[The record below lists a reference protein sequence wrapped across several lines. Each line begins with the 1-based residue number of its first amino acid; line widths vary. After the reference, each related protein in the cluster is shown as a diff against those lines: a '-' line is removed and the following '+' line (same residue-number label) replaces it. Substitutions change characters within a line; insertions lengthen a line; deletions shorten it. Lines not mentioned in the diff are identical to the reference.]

1 MLSETYQLAS
11 GHDSA
16 NAAIDTGN
24 ARYWRFDRRPLDA
37 ESLRDALLAL
47 GGNLRLDRPGAHPF
61 PAPET
66 WSFTAHNQFK
76 ALYPSEHRSVYLMV
90 QRLHPHPYL
99 SLFNGPDTSVTTAVR
114 DGSTVP
120 LQALYLLNNPFV
132 HDQARRFAG
141 RLIADERDPDARV
154 RAAYLRAFGRD
165 ATEGEWA
172 RAGEFLTRY
181 ARSLADEGLP
191 LDRREAESWAAL
203 ARALLASNEFLY
215 VD

>member
-1 MLSETYQLAS
+1 
-11 GHDSA
+11 
-16 NAAIDTGN
+16 
-24 ARYWRFDRRPLDA
+24 
-37 ESLRDALLAL
+37 
-47 GGNLRLDRPGAHPF
+47 
-61 PAPET
+61 
-66 WSFTAHNQFK
+66 
-76 ALYPSEHRSVYLMV
+76 MV

-141 RLIADERDPDARV
+141 RLLAAEPDPSARLRPGLPPGVRPGADGGRAGRADEFLAR
-154 RAAYLRAFGRD
+154 Y
-165 ATEGEWA
+165 EQ
-172 RAGEFLTRY
+172 
-181 ARSLADEGLP
+181 SLADEGVP
-191 LDRREAESWAAL
+191 ADRREGEAWAGL